1 WQLNQIIL
9 AMLAMSGRV
18 TMLGI
23 SHHQLLDFRQQNPD
37 SGIINLKAY
46 YRGFRYVREMLKML
60 PEIPEPI
67 LLTQIFA
74 KLTSLGR
81 IHPISTGVEPS

>member
-1 WQLNQIIL
+1 MVNL
-9 AMLAMSGRV
+9 
-18 TMLGI
+18 
-23 SHHQLLDFRQQNPD
+23 SHHLLSNFRQQNPD
-37 SGIINLKAY
+37 SGIIDLKAY

-60 PEIPEPI
+60 PKIPEPI

-81 IHPISTGVEPS
+81 IHNVSTGPEPL

>member
-1 WQLNQIIL
+1 MVNL
-9 AMLAMSGRV
+9 
-18 TMLGI
+18 
-23 SHHQLLDFRQQNPD
+23 SHHLLSDFRQQNPD
-37 SGIINLKAY
+37 SGIIDLKAY
-46 YRGFRYVREMLKML
+46 YRNFRYVHEMLKIL
-60 PEIPEPI
+60 TEIPEPI